1 MDVFHLPQSSVVDR
15 FVPKNSFDS
24 FLNTKQK
31 KLFSDKLSRI
41 TWTHKLALE
50 TVHLDGRDVKEIQIF
65 EIELKEKRDIEEIL
79 VLIQKVIPYIVI
91 FIVRYDKEYYLS
103 TSVKH
108 ANVKN
113 EDFAVIDYTFS
124 SNWLSNADIPF
135 AITLKNNLDWVF
147 NDFCNQFKSVETTT
161 DSIEELVE
169 EQKQNDKLKKEIVK
183 LKSQIA
189 KCKQFNKKVELNMKL
204 KKLEGRLGE
213 G

>member
-1 MDVFHLPQSSVVDR
+1 MAIFHLPEASVVNR

-31 KLFSDKLSRI
+31 RLFTDKLSRI
-41 TWTHKLALE
+41 TWSHKLAVE
-50 TVHLDGRDVKEIQIF
+50 TINLDGKDIKEIHVF
-65 EIELKEKRDIEEIL
+65 EIELKEKGDVEEIL
-79 VLIQKVIPYIVI
+79 LLIQKVIPYTVI

-108 ANVKN
+108 ANAKN
-113 EDFAVIDYTFS
+113 EDFSVIDYTFS
-124 SNWLSNADIPF
+124 SDWLSNADIPF
-135 AITLKNNLDWVF
+135 SITLKNNLDWVF
-147 NDFCNQFKSVETTT
+147 KDFCDQFKSIETTT
-161 DSIEELVE
+161 DSIGELVE